1 MKNEDSIVNDKRND
15 TVINNE
21 IASETPQEVNRSVN
35 TTSSGGK
42 IIATG
47 LGGILLGSV
56 ASYAAMHT
64 STDNEIAEDT
74 TDTEDVIVEEI
85 IDTPEWSNGQVSIA
99 TGVTDSM
106 SFGEAF
112 ATARA
117 EVGPGGAFEWKGN
130 VYGTYLA
137 EEWDN
142 MTAQE
147 KADYNEKFNWGA
159 IDTSNNE
166 QTVQEIEEYT
176 EPVVVE
182 NTHNDNYTTEWN
194 DVENTSNEDYTTE
207 TVEPVHDEEV
217 EIEVLGIITDEETGC
232 NMAPAIID
240 GNTIVYIDVD
250 NDQVFDYA
258 VQDVDNNMV
267 WDENE
272 ILDIH
277 DLNITTQDVVQYM
290 MEEDCIDE
298 SVDYDTSLDD
308 AIDYSDEIDI

>member
-74 TDTEDVIVEEI
+74 TDTEDVIVEET

-194 DVENTSNEDYTTE
+194 DIENTSNEDYTTE

-267 WDENE
+267 LDENE